1 MEDYGARFPW
11 RGAQLVL
18 ERSWRWSREACERV
32 EDACSTISVLQPQH
46 RTKREYTTG
55 CEDDSP
61 TVSRGKGAILLAG
74 CDADL
79 VCRCLHFRIC
89 GGTGVPGGIAWRLP
103 LPPLSR
109 RAWSRSRASCTSGMV
124 VNRPSGR
131 GTASS
136 LALPTTF
143 PLPLSST
150 SLSLG
155 GESGLC

>member
-1 MEDYGARFPW
+1 MEDYVARFPW
-11 RGAQLVL
+11 RCAM

-79 VCRCLHFRIC
+79 FFRIC

-124 VNRPSGR
+124 LKRPSGR
-131 GTASS
+131 GTTSS
-136 LALPTTF
+136 LALPTSF
-143 PLPLSST
+143 SLPLSST
-150 SLSLG
+150 SLSLSDDTG
-155 GESGLC
+155 FC